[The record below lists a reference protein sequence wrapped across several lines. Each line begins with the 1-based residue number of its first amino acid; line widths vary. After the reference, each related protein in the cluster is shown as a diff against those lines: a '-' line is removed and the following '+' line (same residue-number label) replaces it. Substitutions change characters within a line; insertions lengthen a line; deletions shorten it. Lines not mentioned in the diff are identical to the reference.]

1 MSRKRKAHKI
11 NTQPIKNE
19 EVTKVVENFRIFCE
33 YIRLN
38 PVLLTTTLLEIG
50 KKDCF
55 EIDRLLQYPRH
66 FDAPKYLM
74 TSYPTIAM
82 YFQLIHNLGIFKRKK
97 HQKGKIQ
104 LIPTDLYNQF
114 FQLPDLTQYIVL
126 FWGFWVNSSFE
137 YLYKD
142 TVCYFDVEET
152 ITKGFEL
159 MKNAKPNQKISINF
173 HPDKPYDQNKL
184 PNYYWFQAQGT
195 SIHHFRD
202 FGFWEYEEAFS
213 RKFYASTR
221 EIRVKSITPTH
232 LGIEMMRCCRLLPLP
247 LCNRYYKES
256 PLRDSNTLLKP
267 LNQYTTSFVDTFHP
281 LFPGLIPP
289 GLDEPLPSKTKPPMK
304 KSENNQVGTVS
315 IKVTLLKSYR
325 VIKISFHHTLKDLHL
340 AIQTA
345 FHFAND
351 HLYAFHM
358 DGDIRS
364 HHNVY
369 WGDEEEPPF
378 ASKTFIHQLNWTVGQ
393 NFIYHFDF
401 GDDWIFKCQ
410 VIEMNPNERL
420 DGHPIIVQ
428 SKGEPPKQYPMEYD
442 EEDKSNIAKA

>member
-1 MSRKRKAHKI
+1 MNKI
-11 NTQPIKNE
+11 ITQPIKNE

-33 YIRLN
+33 YIRSN

-55 EIDRLLQYPRH
+55 EIDRLLQYPRQ

-82 YFQLIHNLGIFKRKK
+82 YFQIIHNLGIFKRKK
-97 HQKGKIQ
+97 HRKGEYKGKNQ

-114 FQLPDLTQYIVL
+114 FQMPDLKQYIVL

-142 TVCYFDVEET
+142 TLGYFDVEET
-152 ITKGFEL
+152 ITEGFEL
-159 MKNAKPNQKISINF
+159 IKDAKPNQKISIDFN
-173 HPDKPYDQNKL
+173 PDKPFAQNKL
-184 PNYYWFQAQGT
+184 PIYYWFTAQGT

-213 RKFYASTR
+213 TKFYASTR
-221 EIRVKSITPTH
+221 EIRVQSITPTR
-232 LGIEMMRCCRLLPLP
+232 LGIEMMRCCRMLPLP

-256 PLRDSNTLLKP
+256 PLSDRVTLLKP
-267 LNQYTTSFVDTFHP
+267 LDQYATGFVEAFHP
-281 LFPGLIPP
+281 LFPGFIPLS
-289 GLDEPLPSKTKPPMK
+289 LDNPSTIREKQPIKNTKHNP
-304 KSENNQVGTVS
+304 VGTVS
-315 IKVTLLKSYR
+315 IKVSLGKSFR
-325 VIKISFHHTLKDLHL
+325 VIKITFHHTLEDLHL
-340 AIQTA
+340 AIQNA
-345 FHFAND
+345 FEFNND

-364 HHNVY
+364 RYNVY
-369 WGDEEEPPF
+369 WGDNDEPPF
-378 ASKTFIHQLNWTVGQ
+378 ASDTLIHQINWRVGQ

-401 GDDWIFKCQ
+401 GDDWIFRCQ
-410 VIEMNPNERL
+410 VMEINLQEQL
-420 DGHPIIVQ
+420 DGKPKIIQ
-428 SKGEPPKQYPMEYD
+428 SNGNPPQQYPLEYK
-442 EEDKSNIAKA
+442 EEDRSNIAKA